1 MRAKKP
7 RDDDPPGHAPAEL
20 PVEPQRGES
29 SLADQQTGEHSQR
42 NDYTE
47 RMDGDRPDL
56 HRRLLEV
63 WDHGVILTRMPNHRT
78 AAWRFRLP
86 AEFGHREVTEE
97 VAALVARSG
106 VRDGLVVVSLT
117 GSTGAIT
124 TIEYEPGA
132 LADLRRA
139 LDQIAPANDDYEHN
153 ARWGDGNGFSHV
165 RSALLK
171 TSIAIP
177 IVDGKPALGE
187 WQQIVVIN
195 LDNRAREREVIA
207 VICG

>member
-1 MRAKKP
+1 M
-7 RDDDPPGHAPAEL
+7 
-20 PVEPQRGES
+20 
-29 SLADQQTGEHSQR
+29 T
-42 NDYTE
+42 ND
-47 RMDGDRPDL
+47 
-56 HRRLLEV
+56 
-63 WDHGVILTRMPNHRT
+63 RT
-78 AAWRFRLP
+78 ATWRFRLP
-86 AEFGHREVTEE
+86 AEFGHRDLTGEVSD
-97 VAALVARSG
+97 LVARSG
-106 VRDGLVVVSLT
+106 VRQGMVVVSLT

-139 LDQIAPANDDYEHN
+139 LDHIAPANEDYEHN

-177 IVDGKPALGE
+177 VLDGQLSLGT

-195 LDNRAREREVIA
+195 LDNRAREREVVA
-207 VICG
+207 VVCG